1 MWLRVTVVV
10 WCVVVCTGALADGR
24 TFIVVGKSDE
34 DINFIEVY
42 AGCQEEARKHGDRCI
57 QGGPSDR
64 AHFRK
69 QNEALRKAII
79 QQPDG
84 IALSVTKGAFLKENA
99 LRRWASDHPPL
110 ITFDSDFERDL
121 HHLRQAYVGPNNR
134 LIGKKLAQL
143 LVKTGKSPSELCF
156 MSSDPEDAN
165 LKQRIA
171 GARQYLKRNTSWRE
185 EPRCPLYNND
195 SVNAA
200 LRQLEYILDK
210 RVASAV
216 ISVGAW
222 PVVAAQRY
230 RDVVARSQPQK
241 APVPILV
248 AAGKLRPIDFRLLAG
263 RQVTGYVSIDFK
275 AMGRE
280 VYRTLRRLT
289 EGQEAPESIET
300 PVTPVSAP
308 YAERAGEVPVL
319 PRR

>member
-1 MWLRVTVVV
+1 MWLRVMVVAGFV
-10 WCVVVCTGALADGR
+10 AACMGVQADER
-24 TFIVVGKSDE
+24 TFVVVGKSHE

-57 QGGPSDR
+57 QGGPSGQ

-84 IALSVTKGAFLKENA
+84 IALSVTKGSFLKENA
-99 LRRWASDHPPL
+99 LRRWDSDHAPL
-110 ITFDSDFERDL
+110 ITFDSDFEREL
-121 HHLRQAYVGPNNR
+121 QHLRQAYVGPSNR

-195 SVNAA
+195 AVNAA

-210 RVASAV
+210 RVASAI

-230 RDVVARSQPQK
+230 SDVVARAQPEK

-248 AAGKLRPIDFRLLAG
+248 ATGKLRPIDFRLLA
-263 RQVTGYVSIDFK
+263 RRHVTGYVSIDFK

-280 VYRTLRRLT
+280 VYRTLRRLA
-289 EGQEAPESIET
+289 EGQEVPESIET
-300 PVTPVSAP
+300 PVTPVSVPHAEPAGDSPAP
-308 YAERAGEVPVL
+308 PQR
-319 PRR
+319 